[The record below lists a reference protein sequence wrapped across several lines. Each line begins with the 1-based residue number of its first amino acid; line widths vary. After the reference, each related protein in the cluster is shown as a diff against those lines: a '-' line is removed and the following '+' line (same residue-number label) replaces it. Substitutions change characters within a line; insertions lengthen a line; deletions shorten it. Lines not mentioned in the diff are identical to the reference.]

1 VHVRVAPSHG
11 RPRLNTPAQRLF
23 PRTGPTLLAAFLL
36 GCGVGSDRPGKS
48 PAANV
53 EWTLSPT
60 PAAVGPAVLEL
71 RVLDSAGRRVNG
83 AWLQVEAH
91 MSHPGMA
98 PVMASASELTPGTYR
113 AQLHLTMPGDWLFLV
128 TGSLPGGESVRYQID
143 LPRVRP
149 H

>member
-1 VHVRVAPSHG
+1 MHVRVAPSHG
-11 RPRLNTPAQRLF
+11 RPRLNIASRRLF
-23 PRTGPTLLAAFLL
+23 LRTGATLLAAFLL
-36 GCGVGSDRPGKS
+36 GCGVASDRSSKP

-60 PAAVGPAVLEL
+60 PAAVGPAVLEF

-83 AWLQVEAH
+83 ASLRVEAQ

-98 PVMASASELTPGTYR
+98 PVIASTSELTPGTYR
-113 AQLHLTMPGDWLFLV
+113 ADLQLTMPGDWVVLV
-128 TGSLPGGESVRYQID
+128 TGSLPGGETVRYQID

-149 H
+149 D